1 MGRISPKTLNMYPPK
16 KFPMKFLFEFEDA
29 VVGIICGL
37 LLIGLTGRFFS
48 LKLSNT
54 IYLIAFIIFAISIVL
69 DIIFEFSDLKVHFNF
84 TIASLIHSIA
94 DFIIALAFVS
104 HFSGFN
110 LPYITPNLVPY
121 LQNEITIFWLGIF
134 LVAGNAVWLL
144 LYPFFNK

>member
-84 TIASLIHSIA
+84 TILSLIHSIA
-94 DFIIALAFVS
+94 DLIIALAFIS
-104 HFSGFN
+104 HFSGFDV
-110 LPYITPNLVPY
+110 PYITSNLVPY
-121 LQNEITIFWLGIF
+121 LQNEVAIFYIGIF
-134 LVAGNAVWLL
+134 LVAGNTIWLL

>member
-1 MGRISPKTLNMYPPK
+1 MGRITPKSLNMYSPK

-29 VVGIICGL
+29 IVGIICGL

-54 IYLIAFIIFAISIVL
+54 IYLIAFVIFAISIIL

-94 DFIIALAFVS
+94 DFIIALAFIS

-110 LPYITPNLVPY
+110 LPFITVNLVPY
-121 LQNEITIFWLGIF
+121 LQNEIAIFWLGVF

>member
-1 MGRISPKTLNMYPPK
+1 MGKIIPKNLNIPSPK

-29 VVGIICGL
+29 VVGVICGL

-69 DIIFEFSDLKVHFNF
+69 DIFFEFSDLRVHFGF
-84 TIASLIHSIA
+84 TILSLIHSIA
-94 DFIIALAFVS
+94 DLIIALALIS
-104 HFSGFN
+104 HFSGFSIPFITTN
-110 LPYITPNLVPY
+110 LMPY
-121 LQNEITIFWLGIF
+121 LQNEVVIFWLGIF

>member
-1 MGRISPKTLNMYPPK
+1 MNKITPKNLNIYSPK
-16 KFPMKFLFEFEDA
+16 KFPMKFLFEFQDA

-37 LLIGLTGRFFS
+37 LLIGLTERFFS
-48 LKLSNT
+48 LELSNWV
-54 IYLIAFIIFAISIVL
+54 YAIAFIIFAISIIL
-69 DIIFEFSDLKVHFNF
+69 DILFEFSDLRVHFNF

-94 DFIIALAFVS
+94 DLIIALSFIS

-110 LPYITPNLVPY
+110 IPYITSNLVPY
-121 LQNEITIFWLGIF
+121 LQNEVTVFWLGIF